1 MALKITSEKY
11 NGLPALYANAGEW
24 VDCEITLRNSYHV
37 GSGSNAPISSLGT
50 ILTFPNVQW
59 GQNGFVAGD
68 VVTIKFYNYSL
79 GASIITYT
87 RTITYVNGNELH
99 IDTPLPGAVYNA
111 GIDFPNGSNL
121 SGMFVDAVKLPQQ
134 IDFIFNLTK
143 NGISSPNSI
152 LDGEINRF
160 MYNETNTM
168 ITVGDTATMVQLG
181 NKSGG
186 MMTIPEI
193 ERLADTT
200 DAFNTFSN
208 WKITFKFLQWGIF
221 ENNTVYGASNCLV
234 PYVKGTSYSLVG
246 NPNGILSDIGG
257 ATQSNTGFFD
267 ENYNG
272 QPNNYSFQS
281 IQWTD
286 SLGNTIDKMDF
297 SADSNFIATFTA
309 PNQLNGTSK
318 YNIGLAFRPADD
330 ALYKNKFTSAFDN
343 LLVNAPDV
351 DFLHSATPSA
361 TVYNGFANVQ
371 GVQIDLTNL
380 QFYHSGG
387 TLTVSGTTQPNSTAY
402 NFFSNLPD
410 GERNM
415 VIWVRISNH
424 STSGSLSD
432 EVNLLCFNDD
442 NYDAPTI
449 GVQYPYI
456 VDETL
461 FDHAGMDI
469 TPIVT
474 PNTTTEDDVLYI
486 SNIMLNRN
494 EQLDG
499 IRLSISMRN
508 DVTDESFSLE
518 NSLFSFVGVPYI
530 GGVYQLNLSQPR
542 NFNLPL
548 TTDRNAININLN
560 PALDDL
566 TQYGVQIQY
575 GFLNDWRYWKQLL
588 NANDAFF
595 NMTEPNNGLNRDW
608 QHYLNGDWYASI
620 DTYVI
625 KNGVEDF
632 NHFEFKIRNYE
643 DDPQVTAT
651 SLLTDS
657 LGNNP
662 TNLLANEIHELKVGF
677 DWANAFTDEWVEFTI
692 EDFEGGNRWVAS
704 SVLDLEQTGA
714 NPFKPLA
721 GETKIKLTNLGTI
734 LTAECLIDTNVVNAQ
749 KVSLSY
755 RVYASPR
762 EMVGYIISYKKDA
775 ELAYSI
781 ARKISNDSVYDG
793 ALIRVR
799 RDSDD
804 EEMDITHL
812 NSELDV
818 DTLLDF
824 VGAGNGY
831 VTKIYDQAGAGCH
844 AYQNNTTKQ
853 GLIVESGVLITSNG
867 LPALKLNNTAPY
879 THYNLTYNVINSGLV
894 YQTWVFERNDT
905 GGVLALGGGV
915 SAGNDEEYFTGGV
928 ISYGSG
934 DVISRLNPSVVNYGI
949 DDTLGHELIS
959 IQNDGTNTEAFINGV
974 SYSTVFD
981 PFTSVIQFNRLLA
994 SDIFNGTDNFQEL
1007 IYWRKNKTAERTAI
1021 EQNIINYYGL

>member
-37 GSGSNAPISSLGT
+37 NSTPSDSITSLGT
-50 ILTFPNVQW
+50 ILTFQNTQW
-59 GQNGFVAGD
+59 GVNGFVAGD
-68 VVTIKFYNYSL
+68 TITIKFLNLAVST
-79 GASIITYT
+79 SFITYT
-87 RTITYVNGNELH
+87 RTITYINGNELH
-99 IDTPLPGAVYNA
+99 INTPLPSGYNS
-111 GIDFPNGSNL
+111 GQQFPDGGSLSVMLID
-121 SGMFVDAVKLPQQ
+121 AIKLPQQ

-152 LDGEINRF
+152 IDGEMNRF
-160 MYNETNTM
+160 MYNETDTM
-168 ITVGDTATMVQLG
+168 TTVGDTATMIQLG

-200 DAFNTFSN
+200 DAYNTFSN

-221 ENNTVYGASNCLV
+221 ENNTVYSASNCLV
-234 PYVKGTSYSLVG
+234 PYVKGTSYSLTG

-286 SLGNTIDKMDF
+286 TLGNTIDKMDY
-297 SADSNFIATFTA
+297 SADSNFVAVFNT
-309 PNQLNGTSK
+309 PNQLNGTSW
-318 YNIGLAFRPADD
+318 YNIGLAFRPVDD
-330 ALYKNKFTSAFDN
+330 NLFKNKFTSAFDN
-343 LLVNAPDV
+343 LLINAPEI
-351 DFLHSATPSA
+351 DFLHSTTPDL
-361 TVYNGFANVQ
+361 TVYSGFTNQQ
-371 GVQIDLTNL
+371 GVQFDLTNL
-380 QFYHSGG
+380 QFTHSGG
-387 TLTVSGTTQPNSTAY
+387 TLTVSGTVQPNSSAY
-402 NFFSNLPD
+402 TFFSDITD

-415 VIWVRISNH
+415 VIWVRIANH
-424 STSGSLSD
+424 SVSGTLSD

-461 FDHAGMDI
+461 FDHSGMDI

-494 EQLDG
+494 EVLDG
-499 IRLSISMRN
+499 IRLSITMRN
-508 DVTDESFSLE
+508 DVTEEYFTLE
-518 NSLFSFVGVPYI
+518 NSLFSFVGIPYI
-530 GGVYQLNLSQPR
+530 GGVYQLNQIQPR

-548 TTDRNAININLN
+548 TTDRNAIKIELN

-595 NMTEPNNGLNRDW
+595 NMAEPNNGLNRDW

-620 DTYVI
+620 DTFVI

-632 NHFEFKIRNYE
+632 NHFEFKIRSYE

-662 TNLLANEIHELKVGF
+662 TNLIADEIHELKVGF
-677 DWANAFTDEWVEFTI
+677 DWVNAFTDEWVEFTI
-692 EDFEGGNRWVAS
+692 EDFESGNRWVAS

-721 GETKIKLTNLGTI
+721 GETKIKLTNLGTT
-734 LTAECLIDTNVVNAQ
+734 LAAECIIDTNVVNAQ

-762 EMVGYIISYKKDA
+762 EMVGYLITVKKDA
-775 ELAYSI
+775 ELAYSV
-781 ARKISNDSVYDG
+781 ARKVSNDSVYDG

-799 RDSDD
+799 RSSDD
-804 EEMDITHL
+804 EEMDISHI
-812 NSELDV
+812 NGDLDTA
-818 DTLLDF
+818 TLLTF
-824 VGAGNGY
+824 VGSGDGF
-831 VTKIYDQAGAGCH
+831 VTKIYDQAGASCH

-853 GLIVESGVLITSNG
+853 GLIVQSGVLVTTNG
-867 LPALKLNNTAPY
+867 KPALKLNGTVPY
-879 THYNLTYNVINSGLV
+879 TFYNLTYNVVNAGLV
-894 YQTWVFERNDT
+894 YQTWVFERT
-905 GGVLALGGGV
+905 ILGGVIALGGGI
-915 SAGNDEEYFTGGV
+915 SAGNDDDYFTGGV
-928 ISYGSG
+928 LNFG
-934 DVISRLNPSVVNYGI
+934 DGDIISRLNASVMNYGV
-949 DDTLGHELIS
+949 DDTISQALIS
-959 IQNDGTNTEAFINGV
+959 IQNDGVDSLVYINGTLYATE
-974 SYSTVFD
+974 SD
-981 PFTSVIQFNRLLA
+981 AHTSIIQFNRLLA
-994 SDIFNGTDNFQEL
+994 ADVFNGADNFQEL
-1007 IYWRKNKTAERTAI
+1007 IYWRKDKTSQRTAL

>member
-24 VDCEITLRNSYHV
+24 VDCEITLRNSYHL
-37 GSGSNAPISSLGT
+37 GSGESNKITSLGN
-50 ILTFPNVQW
+50 ILTFQNAQW
-59 GQNGFVAGD
+59 GQNGFVVGD
-68 VVTIKFYNYSL
+68 VVTIKFYDYNIST
-79 GASIITYT
+79 SFITYT
-87 RTITYVNGNELH
+87 RTITYINGNELH
-99 IDTPLPGAVYNA
+99 LDSALPSGYNA
-111 GIDFPNGSNL
+111 GEQFPNGGNL

-152 LDGEINRF
+152 LDGEMNRF
-160 MYNETNTM
+160 MYNETDTM
-168 ITVGDTATMVQLG
+168 TTVGYTATMVQLG

-186 MMTIPEI
+186 MMTIPEL
-193 ERLADTT
+193 ERLADSS
-200 DAFNTFSN
+200 DAYNSFSN

-272 QPNNYSFQS
+272 QPNNYQFQS

-297 SADSNFIATFTA
+297 SADSNFVATFTS

-351 DFLHSATPSA
+351 DFVHSGTPSA
-361 TVYNGFANVQ
+361 TVYNGFANNQ

-380 QFYHSGG
+380 QFFHSGG
-387 TLTVSGTTQPNSTAY
+387 TLTVSGTTQPNSSAY

-415 VIWVRISNH
+415 IIWVRISNH
-424 STSGSLSD
+424 ATNGTLSD

-494 EQLDG
+494 EVLDG

-548 TTDRNAININLN
+548 TTHRNAININLN
-560 PALDDL
+560 PTLDDL

-575 GFLNDWRYWKQLL
+575 GFLNDWRYWKNLA

-595 NMTEPNNGLNRDW
+595 NMAEPNNGLNRDW

-632 NHFEFKIRNYE
+632 NHFEFKIRTYE

-662 TNLLANEIHELKVGF
+662 TNLLANEIHELKVDF
-677 DWANAFTDEWVEFTI
+677 DWVNAFTDEWVEFTI
-692 EDFEGGNRWVAS
+692 EDFESGNRWVAS

-714 NPFKPLA
+714 NPFKPLS
-721 GETKIKLTNLGTI
+721 GETKIKLTNLGTT

-781 ARKISNDSVYDG
+781 ARKASNDSVYDG

-804 EEMDITHL
+804 EEMDIQHL
-812 NSELDV
+812 NSELDAV
-818 DTLLDF
+818 SLLDF

-831 VTKIYDQAGAGCH
+831 VTKIYDQGGGGCH

-853 GLIVESGVLITSNG
+853 GLIVESGVLVTSNS
-867 LPALKLNNTAPY
+867 LPALKLDNNAF
-879 THYNLTYNVINSGLV
+879 YNLTYPILNNGLA

-905 GGVLALGGGV
+905 GGVVALG
-915 SAGNDEEYFTGGV
+915 NDTTELTGAVLDFGT
-928 ISYGSG
+928 
-934 DVISRLNPSVVNYGI
+934 
-949 DDTLGHELIS
+949 DTLITNLNGTGIGYGTDPTIEHALIA
-959 IQNDGTNTEAFINGV
+959 IQHNGTDTEMFINGT
-974 SYSTVFD
+974 SYATEAD
-981 PFTSVIQFNRLLA
+981 PFVSAVNFDLLFK
-994 SDIFNGTDNFQEL
+994 SSLFISSDNFQEL
-1007 IYWRKNKTAERTAI
+1007 IYWRKDKTAERTAI

>member
-24 VDCEITLRNSYHV
+24 VDCEITLRNSYHI
-37 GSGSNAPISSLGT
+37 GSGESNKITSLGN
-50 ILTFPNVQW
+50 ILTFQNAQW
-59 GQNGFVAGD
+59 GQNGFVAGE
-68 VVTIKFYNYSL
+68 TATFKFYDYNIST
-79 GASIITYT
+79 SIITYT
-87 RTITYVNGNELH
+87 RTITYINGNELH
-99 IDTPLPGAVYNA
+99 LDSALPSGYNA
-111 GIDFPNGSNL
+111 GEQFPNGGNL
-121 SGMFVDAVKLPQQ
+121 SGMFVDVVKLPQQ

-152 LDGEINRF
+152 LDGEMNRF
-160 MYNETNTM
+160 MYNETDTM
-168 ITVGDTATMVQLG
+168 TTVGDTATMVQLG

-186 MMTIPEI
+186 MMTIPEL
-193 ERLADTT
+193 ERLADSS
-200 DAFNTFSN
+200 DAYNSFSN

-257 ATQSNTGFFD
+257 AVQSNTGFFD

-272 QPNNYSFQS
+272 QPNNYQFLS

-286 SLGNTIDKMDF
+286 SLGNTIDKMDY
-297 SADSNFIATFTA
+297 SAESNFIATFTA

-330 ALYKNKFTSAFDN
+330 TLYKNKFTSAFDN

-351 DFLHSATPSA
+351 DFLHSASPSGVIY
-361 TVYNGFANVQ
+361 TGFINDQ
-371 GVQIDLTNL
+371 GVQFDLTNL
-380 QFYHSGG
+380 QFFHSGG
-387 TLTVSGTTQPNSTAY
+387 TLTVSGTVQPNATAF

-415 VIWVRISNH
+415 IIWVRISNH
-424 STSGSLSD
+424 ATSGSLSD

-469 TPIVT
+469 SPIVT

-494 EQLDG
+494 EILDG
-499 IRLSISMRN
+499 IRLSISIRN

-588 NANDAFF
+588 NANDSFF
-595 NMTEPNNGLNRDW
+595 NMSEPNNGLNRDW

-620 DTYVI
+620 DTYII

-657 LGNNP
+657 VGNNP
-662 TNLLANEIHELKVGF
+662 TNLLANEIHTLKVDF
-677 DWANAFTDEWVEFTI
+677 DWVNAFTDEWVEFTI
-692 EDFEGGNRWVAS
+692 EDFESGNRWVAS

-714 NPFKPLA
+714 NPFKPLP
-721 GETKIKLTNLGTI
+721 GETKIKLTNLGTT

-804 EEMDITHL
+804 EETDIFHL
-812 NSELDV
+812 NSELD
-818 DTLLDF
+818 TTSLLAF

-831 VTKIYDQAGAGCH
+831 VTKIYDQAGGGCH

-853 GLIVESGVLITSNG
+853 GLIVESGVLVTSNS
-867 LPALKLNNTAPY
+867 LPALKLNNNAF
-879 THYNLTYNVINSGLV
+879 YNLTYPILNNGLV
-894 YQTWVFERNDT
+894 YQTWVFEKSALN
-905 GGVLALGGGV
+905 GVVALGNSIDNETGIV
-915 SAGNDEEYFTGGV
+915 FNDGTIGTGLNASG
-928 ISYGSG
+928 IAYGT
-934 DVISRLNPSVVNYGI
+934 DPAMAH
-949 DDTLGHELIS
+949 TLIS
-959 IQNDGTNTEAFINGV
+959 IQHNGTDTEMFINGTG
-974 SYSTVFD
+974 YATEAD
-981 PFTSVIQFNRLLA
+981 PFVSAVNFDLLLKSGA
-994 SDIFNGTDNFQEL
+994 FISGDNFQEL
-1007 IYWRKNKTAERTAI
+1007 IYWRKDKTAERTAI

>member
-1 MALKITSEKY
+1 MPSGYNSGQQFPDGGALT
-11 NGLPALYANAGEW
+11 
-24 VDCEITLRNSYHV
+24 
-37 GSGSNAPISSLGT
+37 
-50 ILTFPNVQW
+50 
-59 GQNGFVAGD
+59 
-68 VVTIKFYNYSL
+68 
-79 GASIITYT
+79 
-87 RTITYVNGNELH
+87 
-99 IDTPLPGAVYNA
+99 
-111 GIDFPNGSNL
+111 
-121 SGMFVDAVKLPQQ
+121 GMFVDAVKLPQQ

-160 MYNETNTM
+160 MHNETGAMT
-168 ITVGDTATMVQLG
+168 TVGDTATMVQLG

-186 MMTIPEI
+186 MLTIPQI
-193 ERLADTT
+193 ERLADSS
-200 DAFNTFSN
+200 DAFNSFSN

-246 NPNGILSDIGG
+246 NPNGIPSDIGG

-286 SLGNTIDKMDF
+286 SLGNTLDKMDF
-297 SADSNFIATFTA
+297 SAQSTFVATFNA

-330 ALYKNKFTSAFDN
+330 SLYKNKFTSAFDN

-351 DFLHSATPSA
+351 DFLHSLTPDL
-361 TVYNGFANVQ
+361 TVYNGYANSQ
-371 GVQIDLTNL
+371 GVQYDLTDL
-380 QFYHSGG
+380 QFTHSGG
-387 TLTVSGTTQPNSTAY
+387 TLTVSGTVQPNSTAY
-402 NFFSNLPD
+402 NFFSDLPD
-410 GERNM
+410 GERNT
-415 VIWVRISNH
+415 ISWVRISNH
-424 STSGSLSD
+424 ATSGSLSD

-461 FDHAGMDI
+461 FDHAGLDI

-494 EQLDG
+494 EELDG
-499 IRLSISMRN
+499 IRLSITMRN
-508 DVTDESFSLE
+508 DVTDEYFALE
-518 NSLFSFVGVPYI
+518 NSLFSFVGVTYI

-542 NFNLPL
+542 SFHLPL
-548 TTDRNAININLN
+548 TTDRNAIKINLN
-560 PALDDL
+560 TSLDDL

-588 NANDAFF
+588 NANDEFF
-595 NMTEPNNGLNRDW
+595 NMSEPNNGLNRDW
-608 QHYLNGDWYASI
+608 QHYLSGDWYASI
-620 DTYVI
+620 DTFVI

-651 SLLTDS
+651 SLITDS
-657 LGNNP
+657 LGNIP
-662 TNLLANEIHELKVGF
+662 TNLLADEIHTLKVDF
-677 DWANAFTDEWVEFTI
+677 DWVNAFTDEWVEFTI
-692 EDFEGGNRWVAS
+692 EDFESGNRWVAS

-721 GETKIKLTNLGTI
+721 GETKIKLTNVGTT
-734 LTAECLIDTNVVNAQ
+734 LTAECLIDTNVVDAQ

-762 EMVGYIISYKKDA
+762 EMFGFVINGKGDAEVGYSV
-775 ELAYSI
+775 
-781 ARKISNDSVYDG
+781 ARKLSNDSLYSG

-804 EEMDITHL
+804 EELDIMPL
-812 NSELDV
+812 FGELDTV
-818 DTLLDF
+818 SLLAF

-831 VTKIYDQAGAGCH
+831 VTKIYDQSGASCH

-853 GLIVESGVLITSNG
+853 GLIVESGVLITSNA
-867 LPALKLNNTAPY
+867 LPALKLDGNAF
-879 THYNLTYNVINSGLV
+879 YNLTYPVLNNGLV
-894 YQTWVFERNDT
+894 YQTWVFERNNT
-905 GGVLALGGGV
+905 GGVVALGEDGLGF
-915 SAGNDEEYFTGGV
+915 NTTGIVLTYGDGD
-928 ISYGSG
+928 IITGLNSYG
-934 DVISRLNPSVVNYGI
+934 IIYGI
-949 DDTLGHELIS
+949 DDSLTHTLIA
-959 IQNDGTNTEAFINGV
+959 IQNDGINTEMFINGT
-974 SYSTVFD
+974 SYATEAD
-981 PFTSVIQFNRLLA
+981 PFVSLVQFNQLFKFDVFI
-994 SDIFNGTDNFQEL
+994 SGDNFQEL
-1007 IYWRKNKTAERTAI
+1007 IYWRKNKTAERVAI